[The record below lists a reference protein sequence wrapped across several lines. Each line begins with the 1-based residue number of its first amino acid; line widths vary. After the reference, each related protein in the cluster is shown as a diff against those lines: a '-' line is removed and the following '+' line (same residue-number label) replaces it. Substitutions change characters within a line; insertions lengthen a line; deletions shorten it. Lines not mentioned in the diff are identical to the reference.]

1 MNKDKREDEK
11 KKKNRNQGN
20 VYSCNVRFI
29 CFLRSSVLT
38 SRLLAKASSMAVATT
53 SQYISYNLA
62 LVCADGGNSSVQP
75 TKTTVVASIASGPAN
90 MLRTARTVPIALVF
104 V

>member
-1 MNKDKREDEK
+1 
-11 KKKNRNQGN
+11 
-20 VYSCNVRFI
+20 
-29 CFLRSSVLT
+29 
-38 SRLLAKASSMAVATT
+38 MAVATT